1 MSSSQSVYGNLQVN
15 VGETHPDTLCFGP
28 KVEAM
33 KYACDFVSLE
43 KFCKSD
49 NICETYVSKR

>member
-1 MSSSQSVYGNLQVN
+1 MSSSQSVYGNLQVH

-33 KYACDFVSLE
+33 KYCDFVSLE